1 MSFTESVRELVILMM
16 ECYSINNN
24 FRFPPNP
31 EVIID
36 FADIAFESNPLEQEQ
51 LYAMQLSNG
60 TIDRVQILMDRNPDL
75 TEEMA
80 EERLAK
86 IQERNARR
94 NSNAVNQMD
103 NLNAALGVEDED
115 DNGTG
120 ETV

>member
-1 MSFTESVRELVILMM
+1 
-16 ECYSINNN
+16 
-24 FRFPPNP
+24 
-31 EVIID
+31 
-36 FADIAFESNPLEQEQ
+36 
-51 LYAMQLSNG
+51 MQLSNG

-80 EERLAK
+80 EEALAK

-94 NSNAVNQMD
+94 NTATTN

-115 DNGTG
+115 ATGTG

>member
-1 MSFTESVRELVILMM
+1 VRELIILMM

-31 EVIID
+31 EVTID

-80 EERLAK
+80 EEKLAK

-94 NSNAVNQMD
+94 NTTTTN

-115 DNGTG
+115 ADTL
-120 ETV
+120 